1 MKKHI
6 LAASVAALVGAP
18 AIAQVTIKGALDVSV
33 SSVSKTGGNAAGTAI
48 TPSSDGSATNTAAKE
63 PVSRTNVV
71 NNFWSTSRL
80 ELSGTEDLGGGMK
93 AFFALNSN
101 LSADDS
107 RSLTIGDRGAMVG
120 LSGGFGTVK
129 VGKLDSTIGSSLATA
144 TGLGNFAGLDGA
156 NIGLNGRP
164 SNAIYYQTPSFN
176 GISVEIAKGYGN
188 ENTTETTKKGG
199 EHTSLGARGTV
210 GPVSFMV
217 YTSRD
222 TVNADAVSGKACK
235 IFAGNASSAG
245 AGGILGAGAGGVYT
259 YNGTATSGCGA
270 FTTAAPFS
278 WSSVGSVVAGVGG
291 FPTSPSVTILQS
303 AVVGSVALD
312 GKLKRNGIALAYDAG
327 VAQIAYNMITVK
339 SEGNAVLGSAT
350 NSGGVATSQATT
362 VDARAQGLH
371 VKFPIGQLT
380 PFMSYREYED
390 KVSPTKDYDVS
401 MVGATYSLSKRTM
414 GYVAHQKVDNSSA
427 GVGGVYGATAPRA
440 GYKPSA
446 TTVGITHS
454 F

>member
-18 AIAQVTIKGALDVSV
+18 AFAQVTIKGNLDVSV
-33 SSVSKTGGNAAGTAI
+33 SSVSKTGGRAAGTTTNA
-48 TPSSDGSATNTAAKE
+48 DGTSTSAKE
-63 PVSRTNVV
+63 PVSRTNVI
-71 NNFWSTSRL
+71 NNFWATSN
-80 ELSGTEDLGGGMK
+80 LSMGGTEDLGGGMK

-101 LSADDS
+101 IAADDS
-107 RSLTIGDRGAMVG
+107 RSLSIGDRGALVG
-120 LSGGFGTVK
+120 LSGGFGTIK
-129 VGKLDSTIGSSLATA
+129 VGKLDSTVGSSLQTA

-156 NIGLNGRP
+156 NIALNGRP

-176 GISVEIAKGYGN
+176 GVSLEIAKGYGN

-199 EHTSLGARGTV
+199 EHTSLAARGNI

-222 TVNADAVSGKACK
+222 TVNADAVTGKACK
-235 IFAGNASSAG
+235 VFAQNTSLTG
-245 AGGILGAGAGGVYT
+245 ATPVVGGTVFT
-259 YNGTATSGCGA
+259 YNGTSTSGCSA
-270 FTTAAPFS
+270 FGTGVTAPIS
-278 WSSVGSVVAGVGG
+278 WNAAGVTAPAG
-291 FPTSPSVTILQS
+291 VTGTLQYT
-303 AVVGSVALD
+303 ALIQEATVGSVALD

-339 SEGNAVLGSAT
+339 SEGSAVLGSAT
-350 NSGGVATSQATT
+350 TSSGVATSQATT

-371 VKFPIGQLT
+371 IKFPVGQLT

-414 GYVAHQKVDNSSA
+414 GFIAHQKVDNSSA
-427 GVGGVYGATAPRA
+427 AVGGVYGATAPRA